1 MRIALAMA
9 TCYPVRASGF
19 FGSSLFHTS
28 VVCRLATCRRVQ
40 NCKFDAEIHGTKYVS
55 TAVCVKVRFD
65 SKVCFYCNT
74 VKLAT

>member
-9 TCYPVRASGF
+9 TCGQ
-19 FGSSLFHTS
+19 
-28 VVCRLATCRRVQ
+28 VQ
-40 NCKFDAEIHGTKYVS
+40 NCKFDAGIPSTKYVS
-55 TAVCVKVRFD
+55 TAMCVRVRFD

>member
-9 TCYPVRASGF
+9 TCRQ
-19 FGSSLFHTS
+19 
-28 VVCRLATCRRVQ
+28 VQ
-40 NCKFDAEIHGTKYVS
+40 NCKFDVETHSTKYAC
-55 TAVCVKVRFD
+55 TDMCVKVRFD